1 MITAA
6 DLYCMAME
14 SDTAY
19 RLMPQ
24 LCQQLGVPIERV
36 KKPDDEA
43 QRIQR
48 DLMPDPFSMG
58 MSAPM
63 TLTN

>member
-1 MITAA
+1 MITPA

-24 LCQQLGVPIERV
+24 LCQQLGVSMESV

-43 QRIQR
+43 QRIKR
-48 DLMPDPFSMG
+48 DLMPDPFKG
-58 MSAPM
+58 ELQAQP
-63 TLTN
+63 L

>member
-24 LCQQLGVPIERV
+24 LCQQLGIQIEFV
-36 KKPDDEA
+36 KKPSNEA
-43 QRIQR
+43 GQNKRNA
-48 DLMPDPFSMG
+48 MPDPFSMG
-58 MSAPM
+58 MSEPV
-63 TLTN
+63 TLTD